1 MRFRFFPIISVG
13 EIGEA
18 GGRDGC
24 QFLNGGAGERNSLV
38 GGAKEDVDFEGWV
51 GGGGRR
57 RRQEVDDGVGVGGGD
72 GAQEGAGVEE
82 TGIEEVGADSTAF

>member
-1 MRFRFFPIISVG
+1 MRFRFFAVVSVG

-24 QFLNGGAGERNSLV
+24 QFLNGGAGEGDSLV

-57 RRQEVDDGVGVGGGD
+57 RQEVDYGVGVGGGD
-72 GAQEGAGVEE
+72 GAEEGTGVEE
-82 TGIEEVGADSTAF
+82 TGIEEVWANSTAF

>member
-1 MRFRFFPIISVG
+1 MRFRFFAVISVG
-13 EIGEA
+13 QIGEA

-24 QFLNGGAGERNSLV
+24 QFLDGGAGERDAFV

-57 RRQEVDDGVGVGGGD
+57 QEVDYGVGVGGGD
-72 GAQEGAGVEE
+72 GAEEGAGVEE
-82 TGIEEVGADSTAF
+82 T